1 MATTR
6 FTKSLHQQAT
16 KHNITLGGFTNFIKR
31 GLAVEPS
38 GPVVSWGRASRQ
50 KKLSAFCHLTN
61 KGQPLVV

>member
-16 KHNITLGGFTNFIKR
+16 KHNKCQGWIHSERRQAYNE

-38 GPVVSWGRASRQ
+38 GPSGV
-50 KKLSAFCHLTN
+50 L
-61 KGQPLVV
+61 GQSV